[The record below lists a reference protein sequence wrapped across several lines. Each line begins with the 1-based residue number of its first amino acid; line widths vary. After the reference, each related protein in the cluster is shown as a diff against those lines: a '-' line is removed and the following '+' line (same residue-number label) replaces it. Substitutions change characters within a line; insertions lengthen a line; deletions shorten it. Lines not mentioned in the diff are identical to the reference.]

1 MPNGQKVAKQD
12 KSWGHVCSRSMFL
25 VIIQWC
31 QHPLFLDLWTCS
43 SEGQVPFAA
52 RCWSSVTLK
61 KDKNSLEREK
71 QDYLIFLSLSK
82 KDSPVI
88 KQQREDAS
96 KIFQGT
102 KRIDLY
108 DIQKK
113 GVIIKVC
120 DYEKKK
126 FDV

>member
-1 MPNGQKVAKQD
+1 
-12 KSWGHVCSRSMFL
+12 
-25 VIIQWC
+25 
-31 QHPLFLDLWTCS
+31 
-43 SEGQVPFAA
+43 
-52 RCWSSVTLK
+52 LK